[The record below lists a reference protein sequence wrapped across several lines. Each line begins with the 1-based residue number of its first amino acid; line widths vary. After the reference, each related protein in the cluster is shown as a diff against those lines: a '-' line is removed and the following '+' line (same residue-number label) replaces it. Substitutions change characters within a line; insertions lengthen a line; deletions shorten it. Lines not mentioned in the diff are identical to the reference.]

1 MPYIK
6 QEDRDRF
13 FAALRELKASGPIT
27 TPGELNYVI
36 SSIINTYLIDN
47 GVKYQTIAE
56 VTGALVNAKDEF
68 TRRVV
73 AQYEDKKAFENGD
86 VYTVSSRRTK
96 IG

>member
-13 FAALRELKASGPIT
+13 FAALREFKASGPIK

-36 SSIINTYLIDN
+36 SSLINTYLLDN

-56 VTGALVNAKDEF
+56 ITGALVNAKDEF
-68 TRRVV
+68 TRRIVGP
-73 AQYEDKKAFENGD
+73 YEDKKVFENGD
-86 VYTVSSRRTK
+86 VYTVSSRRVK